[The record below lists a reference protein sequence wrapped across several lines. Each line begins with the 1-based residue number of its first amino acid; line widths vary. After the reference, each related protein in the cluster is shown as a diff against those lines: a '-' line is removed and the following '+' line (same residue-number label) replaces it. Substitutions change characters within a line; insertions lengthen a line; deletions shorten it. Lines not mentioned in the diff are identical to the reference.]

1 MRDLVDESA
10 SWREIIKKRLLQYVF
25 AGDLFMV
32 PDDPLGRSGPHIN
45 DFLRM
50 QNSHSF
56 AGMSSSSS
64 PSYHPRAQTEV
75 LQYRERTPGGVH
87 SAHGS
92 GKGQAQAVKE
102 MERTSEATLR
112 LKQDLVQIFPGQES
126 MVTMTLQCH
135 PTVTDINK
143 LSHFILESQGNV

>member
-1 MRDLVDESA
+1 MALL
-10 SWREIIKKRLLQYVF
+10 LLQYVF

-50 QNSHSF
+50 QNS
-56 AGMSSSSS
+56 
-64 PSYHPRAQTEV
+64 
-75 LQYRERTPGGVH
+75 
-87 SAHGS
+87 AHGS
-92 GKGQAQAVKE
+92 GKGQAQAGKE

-143 LSHFILESQGNV
+143 LSHFILEKSLNS